1 LFHSSPDQI
10 LPETQATQEFIP
22 HIDAALFLIGT
33 APPMSV
39 GMNCNLWRLSL
50 REVHDLEFILNQAD
64 RADATDRCAA
74 VDFSRRV
81 LENPPETNGIQDS

>member
-1 LFHSSPDQI
+1 
-10 LPETQATQEFIP
+10 
-22 HIDAALFLIGT
+22 
-33 APPMSV
+33 
-39 GMNCNLWRLSL
+39 LWRLSL
-50 REVHDLEFILNQAD
+50 PEVHDLEFILNQAD